1 MSLWMV
7 YDIIFLLAGCYCLSL
22 CVKVRGSGQLEDIK
36 LLMPKKAKPEE
47 CLDAGAFL
55 RQIWPWMAVF
65 SVAIIHNGAAGMLED
80 MHLGLPHAT
89 HMVTL
94 GLCIAAAVAFFVVQH
109 RAIKNYWELDEDE

>member
-36 LLMPKKAKPEE
+36 LLMPKKLEPEE
-47 CLDAGAFL
+47 CLDSGAFL
-55 RQIWPWMAVF
+55 QRIWPWM
-65 SVAIIHNGAAGMLED
+65 VALGGAIVLNGAVGMLED
-80 MHLGLPHAT
+80 MHLGLPHAV

-94 GLCIAAAVAFFVVQH
+94 VLCIAAAVAFFVVQH
-109 RAIKNYWELDEDE
+109 RAIKNFWELDEDE